1 MTKLRDRYKDPLYNL
16 IYLNV
21 DELNVFTEAKK
32 LTINDTL
39 REIVQTDS
47 FKRLMNIKQLG
58 VTYRI
63 FPGAVH
69 NRFLHSLGV
78 FHLAKIALKNQNLK
92 WTETEAIVFL
102 FAALLHDIGHGP
114 LSHSFEVFLG
124 DENPPRWKHETNTL
138 HIIQTDPEI
147 NSLLKKISHDLPDML
162 RQIFDDEA
170 VLTKNKELNLSK
182 VKKMI
187 SSEFDVDRLDYLHRD
202 AFFAGAKYIFGEG
215 ELLLNE
221 MEYDEHEETIYFAER
236 FKNTYLY
243 YLLTRKQMFDA
254 VYLHAE
260 SILYDGLLGFLGK
273 YIKEENLDYNQLCK
287 ILLEPN
293 TYNFVAENKKNV
305 HDDNWFIS
313 QLSEIAAKL
322 KEIENKNEIQRRII
336 FLINAFIHF
345 DLKNIEWDGPLEPT
359 NTTSDWQE
367 IKIGEPK
374 WSQVSPVQI
383 KLHNGEMEKLD
394 FEKNNAFPKKGQVIL
409 FKIKI

>member
-21 DELNVFTEAKK
+21 DDLNVFTKEKK
-32 LTINDTL
+32 LIINTTL
-39 REIVQTDS
+39 QQIVQTNS

-78 FHLAKIALKNQNLK
+78 FHLAKIALKNKNLK

-124 DENPPRWKHETNTL
+124 YENPSQWKHELNTL
-138 HIIQTDPEI
+138 QIIQNDPEI
-147 NSLLKKISHDLPDML
+147 NSLLKKVSHDLPNML
-162 RQIFDDEA
+162 SQIFDDKV
-170 VLTKNKELNLSK
+170 VLTKNKKLNLSK

-202 AFFAGAKYIFGEG
+202 AFFAGVKYIFGEG

-273 YIKEENLDYNQLCK
+273 YIREANLDYNQLCQM
-287 ILLEPN
+287 LLLPT

-305 HDDNWFIS
+305 HDDSWFIS
-313 QLSEIAAKL
+313 QLAEIATKL
-322 KEIENKNEIQRRII
+322 REIRNKTEIEKIII

-345 DLKNIEWDGPLEPT
+345 DLKNIEWKGPMKPT
-359 NTTSDWQE
+359 TKQNDWQA
-367 IKIGEPK
+367 IKIEEPK
-374 WSQVSPVQI
+374 WYKVSPVRI
-383 KLHNGEMEKLD
+383 KLHNGKMEKLD

>member
-21 DELNVFTEAKK
+21 DDLSVFTEKMK
-32 LTINDTL
+32 PIINITL
-39 REIVQTDS
+39 QKIVQTNS

-63 FPGAVH
+63 FPGAIH

-78 FHLAKIALKNQNLK
+78 FHLAKIALKNKNLK

-114 LSHSFEVFLG
+114 LSHSFEVFLDI
-124 DENPPRWKHETNTL
+124 DENEHKWHELNTA
-138 HIIQTDPEI
+138 HIIQNDQEI

-162 RQIFDDEA
+162 IQIFDDKA
-170 VLTKNKELNLSK
+170 VLTKNKMLNLSK

-243 YLLTRKQMFDA
+243 YLLTRNQMFDA

-260 SILYDGLLGFLGK
+260 SILYDGLLEFLGK
-273 YIKEENLDYNQLCK
+273 CIKEASLKYNQLCN
-287 ILLEPN
+287 ILLEPGN
-293 TYNFVAENKKNV
+293 YIFVEENKKNM
-305 HDDNWFIS
+305 HDDNWFVS
-313 QLSEIAAKL
+313 QLAEIAAKL
-322 KEIENKNEIQRRII
+322 SKIKNKNEILKTII

-345 DLKNIEWDGPLEPT
+345 DLKNIEWKGPLEST

-367 IKIGEPK
+367 IKIENPHDTKLVLSKSNFIMGK
-374 WSQVSPVQI
+374 W
-383 KLHNGEMEKLD
+383 
-394 FEKNNAFPKKGQVIL
+394 KNYILKKIMIFPKKD
-409 FKIKI
+409 K